1 MLKIRIYNVFNKVE
15 DNKVKILGLIDELK
29 LILEAN
35 HDASI
40 FELDKLKNIVKDKN
54 YTKSNININF
64 SSTFRRVQEIGI
76 YNDSV
81 DRLFDEFYS
90 FTLAYQ

>member
-1 MLKIRIYNVFNKVE
+1 M
-15 DNKVKILGLIDELK
+15 IDELK

>member
-54 YTKSNININF
+54 YTKSNSNMNF